1 MAETLRQIIYTYM
14 KAKYDEILEGFGGAY
29 GFANDGKITVRKMI
43 RSSKPAN
50 KHGEHLIYVEVLLL
64 RTDGKKTYKRLDT
77 KTYCKASNWDLKR
90 QEVKQRDP
98 LAATKNLVVERLFS
112 KVYTYTTQRREAK
125 NTQAYGRTN
134 DAELKQLDVLFPT
147 KPEQRKSLVEYID
160 DYIIYR
166 KSISTPQGTLKEF
179 VSLKNRFKAFQ
190 THSRRKYY
198 FEDVNNTLS
207 DNLNA
212 YMVNVTVTKDGV
224 TKNKYQPGTIEKT
237 FTIFRT
243 VLNHFNERKEELN
256 IQLSTKFQSRSFK
269 KGTKSVNDPHPIS
282 RPEFDIL
289 RKHKFDNSSLELT
302 KQRFLFQCST
312 SMRYSDMFL
321 LTKENI
327 IDNCIVYYPVK
338 TIHKKDNE
346 VVVPLNS
353 ISEEILLSVGY
364 NMNNLCISNQKYNAS
379 LKAMFKELNI
389 KYDSIEFDVYRTHDG
404 RDTFITYAIESGIDI
419 PTLLLIVGQNSYAVM
434 KRYFKSTPQKKI
446 DAMNKISEFK

>member
-1 MAETLRQIIYTYM
+1 
-14 KAKYDEILEGFGGAY
+14 
-29 GFANDGKITVRKMI
+29 
-43 RSSKPAN
+43 
-50 KHGEHLIYVEVLLL
+50 LLL
-64 RTDGKKTYKRLDT
+64 HTDGKKTYKRLDT

-160 DYIIYR
+160 DYIIHR
-166 KSISTPQGTLKEF
+166 KSVNTTRGTLKGYIT
-179 VSLKNRFKAFQ
+179 LRNRMKAFED
-190 THSRRKYY
+190 HNKKKLY
-198 FEDVNNTLS
+198 FEDVNHTFS
-207 DNLNA
+207 DNLNIWMKNVMVKKNDA
-212 YMVNVTVTKDGV
+212 YER
-224 TKNKYQPGTIEKT
+224 KYMEGTIGKT
-237 FTIFRT
+237 FQLFNT
-243 VLNHFNERKEELN
+243 VLSYFNERKEELN
-256 IQLSTKFQSRSFK
+256 IELSTKYQSKSFK
-269 KGTKSVNDPHPIS
+269 KGEKSVNDPHPIS

-312 SMRYSDMFL
+312 SMRYSDMFK
-321 LTKENI
+321 LTHENI
-327 IDNCIVYYPVK
+327 INNCIVYFPVK

-364 NMNNLCISNQKYNAS
+364 NMSKLDISNQKYNAS
-379 LKAMFKELNI
+379 LKEMFKALNL
-389 KYDSIEFDVYRTHDG
+389 KYNNQFDIYTTHDG

-419 PTLLLIVGQNSYAVM
+419 PTLLLMVGQNSYDVM